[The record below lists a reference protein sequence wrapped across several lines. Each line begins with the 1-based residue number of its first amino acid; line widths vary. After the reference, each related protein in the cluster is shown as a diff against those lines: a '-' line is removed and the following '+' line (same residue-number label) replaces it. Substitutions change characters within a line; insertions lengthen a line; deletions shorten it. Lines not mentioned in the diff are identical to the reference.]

1 MATWSVLCKSLLK
14 NAVEGGKAAAPH
26 IMTFSKMALPHIKSA
41 GTAVVHTAKSG
52 VKFAAAHPKT
62 GVAGLAIALPIVGY
76 KKGLVNFAAEKV
88 FGKGNEGK
96 GLIEPASTALLGSH
110 KDAYGNEKPVSEKTV
125 DTLLGD
131 GTYSSLKTG
140 VGNVGAEGADVALL
154 GSHKDAYGNEKP
166 VSEKTVD
173 TLLGDG
179 TYSSLKTGVGN
190 VGAEGADVY
199 YRLKDTIGNVGAEGA
214 DVYHQLKGTLGN
226 VGSEAGNLYYDGK
239 EYVGGMFNGNG
250 MVNGNVGA
258 EGADVYHQLKGTLGN
273 VGSEAGNLYYD
284 GKEYVGGMFNGNG
297 MVNHGNGYYDPTTA
311 QYPSMSAVQG
321 VQGQS
326 GMGGGLMNNINSALS
341 NVTGGN
347 ISKMNHASLLLA
359 SYMMFGRFG
368 WLSKIAGLAL
378 GGMTMKNVNQRSVH
392 NQEQQMNL
400 PMQAAA
406 APQVATTP
414 APEEEHSMTVHRGR

>member
-26 IMTFSKMALPHIKSA
+26 IMTFSKMAFPYVKNA
-41 GTAVVHTAKSG
+41 GTAVAHTAKSG
-52 VKFAAAHPKT
+52 VKFAAAHPKM
-62 GVAGLAIALPIVGY
+62 GVAGLAIALPVVGY

-131 GTYSSLKTG
+131 GAYSSLKTG
-140 VGNVGAEGADVALL
+140 VGNVG
-154 GSHKDAYGNEKP
+154 S
-166 VSEKTVD
+166 
-173 TLLGDG
+173 
-179 TYSSLKTGVGN
+179 
-190 VGAEGADVY
+190 EGADVY
-199 YRLKDTIGNVGAEGA
+199 YRLKDTIG
-214 DVYHQLKGTLGN
+214 
-226 VGSEAGNLYYDGK
+226 S
-239 EYVGGMFNGNG
+239 
-250 MVNGNVGA
+250 VGA

-321 VQGQS
+321 VQGHS
-326 GMGGGLMNNINSALS
+326 GVGGGLMNNLNSALS

-347 ISKMNHASLLLA
+347 ISKMNLASLLLA

-368 WLSKIAGLAL
+368 WFSKIAGLAL
-378 GGMTMKNVNQRSVH
+378 GGMTMKNVNQRSV
-392 NQEQQMNL
+392 QASQQMNL
-400 PMQAAA
+400 PMQAAV
-406 APQVATTP
+406 APQVAATP
-414 APEEEHSMTVHRGR
+414 APEEDHSMTVHRRR

>member
-1 MATWSVLCKSLLK
+1 MATWSVLYKSLLK
-14 NAVEGGKAAAPH
+14 
-26 IMTFSKMALPHIKSA
+26 SA
-41 GTAVVHTAKSG
+41 GAAVAHTAKSG

-140 VGNVGAEGADVALL
+140 VGNVGAEGADV
-154 GSHKDAYGNEKP
+154 
-166 VSEKTVD
+166 
-173 TLLGDG
+173 
-179 TYSSLKTGVGN
+179 
-190 VGAEGADVY
+190 Y
-199 YRLKDTIGNVGAEGA
+199 YRLKDTIGNVGAEA
-214 DVYHQLKGTLGN
+214 
-226 VGSEAGNLYYDGK
+226 GSLYYNGK
-239 EYVGGMFNGNG
+239 EYVGG
-250 MVNGNVGA
+250 
-258 EGADVYHQLKGTLGN
+258 L
-273 VGSEAGNLYYD
+273 
-284 GKEYVGGMFNGNG
+284 FNGNG

-321 VQGQS
+321 EQGQA

-347 ISKMNHASLLLA
+347 ISKMNLASLLLA

-392 NQEQQMNL
+392 NQEQQMNRQ
-400 PMQAAA
+400 MQAAV
-406 APQVATTP
+406 APQVAATP
-414 APEEEHSMTVHRGR
+414 APEEDSSMTVHRGR

>member
-1 MATWSVLCKSLLK
+1 MATWSVLYKSLLK
-14 NAVEGGKAAAPH
+14 NAVEGGKAVA
-26 IMTFSKMALPHIKSA
+26 
-41 GTAVVHTAKSG
+41 HTAKSG

-140 VGNVGAEGADVALL
+140 VGNVGAEGADV
-154 GSHKDAYGNEKP
+154 
-166 VSEKTVD
+166 
-173 TLLGDG
+173 
-179 TYSSLKTGVGN
+179 
-190 VGAEGADVY
+190 Y
-199 YRLKDTIGNVGAEGA
+199 YRLKDTIGNVGAEA
-214 DVYHQLKGTLGN
+214 
-226 VGSEAGNLYYDGK
+226 GSLYYNGK
-239 EYVGGMFNGNG
+239 EYVGG
-250 MVNGNVGA
+250 
-258 EGADVYHQLKGTLGN
+258 L
-273 VGSEAGNLYYD
+273 
-284 GKEYVGGMFNGNG
+284 FNGNG

-321 VQGQS
+321 EQGQA
-326 GMGGGLMNNINSALS
+326 GMGGGLMNNINSAIS

-347 ISKMNHASLLLA
+347 ISKMNLASLLLA

-392 NQEQQMNL
+392 NQEQQMNRQ
-400 PMQAAA
+400 MQAAV
-406 APQVATTP
+406 APQVAATP
-414 APEEEHSMTVHRGR
+414 APEEDSSMTVHRGR